1 MTASSAGAA
10 VPSGDAT
17 RVTVNGAARTF
28 AGLVTVA
35 DVVAAVVADLRGVA
49 VAVNGELVPRSTWPD
64 AGVADGDRIE
74 LLTAAQGG

>member
-1 MTASSAGAA
+1 MTAPQAGP
-10 VPSGDAT
+10 VPGGT

-28 AGLVTVA
+28 AAAVTVA
-35 DVVAAVVADLRGVA
+35 DVVAAEVADVRGVA

-64 AGVADGDRIE
+64 AGVAEGDRIE